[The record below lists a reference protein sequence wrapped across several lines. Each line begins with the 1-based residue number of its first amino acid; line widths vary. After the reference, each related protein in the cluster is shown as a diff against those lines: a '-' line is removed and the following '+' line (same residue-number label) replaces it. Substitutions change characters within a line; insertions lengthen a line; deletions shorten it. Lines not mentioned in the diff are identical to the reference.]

1 MILYVVQAY
10 HKEEDEKYNRHLYP
24 SYLTSYDMTKGGKN
38 FGLQSGLHDAV
49 KFESAETA
57 KEWKDYA
64 ETKFLDRLWEVVP
77 IDTRLLGK
85 VEPLYVVKPVKVI
98 SSMKITSVDL
108 MPDGEFQV
116 AGVVKD
122 TRKCTCTHKTKEI
135 REEYCE
141 YDDCEHCDFYK

>member
-10 HKEEDEKYNRHLYP
+10 RKEEDKEYKRHLYP

-49 KFESAETA
+49 KFESEETA
-57 KEWKDYA
+57 EEWKNYA

-77 IDTRLLGK
+77 IDTRILGK
-85 VEPLYVVKPVKVI
+85 VEPPYVVKSVKVI
-98 SSMKITSVDL
+98 NSLKITSVDL

-116 AGVVKD
+116 AGIVKD
-122 TRKCTCTHKTKEI
+122 K
-135 REEYCE
+135 
-141 YDDCEHCDFYK
+141 